1 MVIVLIHTALRDD
14 IDQVAYDKLSARM
27 DALVVDMPGFIGMKN
42 YTADD
47 GEAIFMVRFES
58 AKALA
63 AWRNHPEHLEAQR
76 QGKDV
81 FYRSYDVQVC
91 EVVRSYQM

>member
-14 IDQVAYDKLSARM
+14 IDQAAYDRVSARM
-27 DALVVDMPGFIGMKN
+27 DALVVTMPGFVSMKS

-47 GEAIFMVRFES
+47 GEAIFIVHFAS
-58 AKALA
+58 AEALA

-76 QGKDV
+76 QGKEV
-81 FYRSYDVQVC
+81 FYRSYDVTVC
-91 EVVRSYQM
+91 DVVRAYQM